1 VRRAALAL
9 LTLLALA
16 GAACGSDEND
26 EQAAAL
32 LERGLGTDVDS
43 GTLLAEMEIEL
54 EGVQEAEEPFR
65 LRLEGPFRSRGATEM
80 PDLDMAFRVS
90 WFGRT
95 FSGRVVALPENAW
108 VEYKGETYEVGEENW
123 SSVLESLTEQ
133 EGAESFEEAGV
144 DPLDWV
150 AGADTDG
157 EDEMGGV
164 TTTKVTAE
172 LDVERMLGDFGRL
185 AGEGNS
191 IPERTLDDIDDA
203 LGPVEVEAWIAED
216 DIWRRLRG
224 ETEFEVPQAERD
236 AFGGLEG
243 GRVSLDMVLER
254 PNEPVEIE
262 GLGEARPIA
271 ELLQALG
278 IPPESF
284 GLPSPEPL

>member
-1 VRRAALAL
+1 VRRAALGL
-9 LTLLALA
+9 LVLVALA
-16 GAACGSDEND
+16 GAGCGSDEND

-32 LERGLGTDVDS
+32 LERGLATDVDS
-43 GTLLAEMEIEL
+43 GTLVAEMEIEL
-54 EGVQEAEEPFR
+54 EGVQQADEPFR

-80 PDLDMAFRVS
+80 PDVDMAFRVS
-90 WFGRT
+90 WFGRPFT
-95 FSGRVVALPENAW
+95 GRVVALPENAW

-123 SSVLESLTEQ
+123 SSVLELLQED
-133 EGAESFEEAGV
+133 EGAESFEQAGV

-150 AGADTDG
+150 TGAETDG
-157 EDEMGGV
+157 EDELDGV

-185 AGEGNS
+185 AGEREQ

-203 LGPVEVEAWIAED
+203 LGPVEFAAWIAED
-216 DIWRRLRG
+216 EIWRRLRG
-224 ETEFEVPQAERD
+224 ETEFEVPEAERD

-262 GLGEARPIA
+262 SPGRARPIA